1 MNYYTFEAGNKEY
14 KLRLS
19 TKAVVD
25 LEKRLGCN
33 PLAIFGNG
41 DTIPTMTQMVAVLHA
56 SLTQL
61 QHNITIND
69 AYAVFD
75 DYLADG
81 NAMTDFIAVML
92 EIYKVS
98 GIIRVE
104 ESPKN

>member
-41 DTIPTMTQMVAVLHA
+41 ETIPTITQMVAVLHA

-61 QHNITIND
+61 QHNITMND
-69 AYAVFD
+69 AYAIFD

-98 GIIRVE
+98 GLIRIE
-104 ESPKN
+104 DNSKN

>member
-61 QHNITIND
+61 QHNITMND

-98 GIIRVE
+98 GLVRIE